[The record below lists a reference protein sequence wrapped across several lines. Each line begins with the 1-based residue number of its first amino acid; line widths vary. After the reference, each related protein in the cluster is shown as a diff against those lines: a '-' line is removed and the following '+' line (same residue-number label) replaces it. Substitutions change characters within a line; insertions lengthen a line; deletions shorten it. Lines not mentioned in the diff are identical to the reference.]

1 MSLGWRGQLET
12 DRGCRAYVTGT
23 ATGTGHV
30 TPGARVPA
38 ADVPAAGSPPPSL
51 RPRPASP
58 PPQMVCCGSWINPAE
73 CGESWSAAHGH
84 SSVDTLARW
93 ISAGLC
99 PIGCVTLDDS
109 SQEGLMATDCRGNT
123 PYGNGLSRNTDENL
137 TTAAHVSATAAD
149 VRSAAAAGLC
159 AAGLCSSTTVRSTA
173 TNAVVMQRLRSGAH
187 GMSLPLPHLTRGLSI
202 SKVESPRRSP
212 HVNGGSSRHSG
223 RDQTLTSRLGFRK
236 TSFASGLNKS

>member
-1 MSLGWRGQLET
+1 MGAAQ
-12 DRGCRAYVTGT
+12 GC
-23 ATGTGHV
+23 
-30 TPGARVPA
+30 
-38 ADVPAAGSPPPSL
+38 
-51 RPRPASP
+51 
-58 PPQMVCCGSWINPAE
+58 
-73 CGESWSAAHGH
+73 
-84 SSVDTLARW
+84 SSVDTWRDGD
-93 ISAGLC
+93 IGRVVSHGLC
-99 PIGCVTLDDS
+99 DTRRRLTRRAYGDGAFRC
-109 SQEGLMATDCRGNT
+109 NT
-123 PYGNGLSRNTDENL
+123 PCGSGLSRNADENL

-159 AAGLCSSTTVRSTA
+159 ATGLCSSTTVRSTA

>member
-1 MSLGWRGQLET
+1 MSPQ
-12 DRGCRAYVTGT
+12 APVYQQ
-23 ATGTGHV
+23 
-30 TPGARVPA
+30 PMYPQQVP
-38 ADVPAAGSPPPSL
+38 PPPPSAPVPPL
-51 RPRPASP
+51 PPRKWFAVVVGSTRPSVVRA
-58 PPQMVCCGSWINPAE
+58 GA
-73 CGESWSAAHGH
+73 AAHGH